1 VALAL
6 RVQELDQVGLVGRK
20 PLLGGLELLHAGSA
34 IAAFPLRLM
43 SAHRYDRID
52 SRTPRCPVL
61 NTDRS
66 CGCADRY
73 DDTTCCRTNS
83 VAAALPRI
91 NFFASRR
98 KGSIPYV
105 LADD

>member
-20 PLLGGLELLHAGSA
+20 PLLGGLELLHAVSA

-43 SAHRYDRID
+43 SPHRDDSID
-52 SRTPRCPVL
+52 SPAPRCPAL

-66 CGCADRY
+66 DLELAFIELQ
-73 DDTTCCRTNS
+73 DDT
-83 VAAALPRI
+83 
-91 NFFASRR
+91 
-98 KGSIPYV
+98 V
-105 LADD
+105 LS